1 MRAEQERRA
10 NDPLLL
16 EQERQQE
23 LLLRKQE
30 RLQRLQEREREIQ
43 NALLQLQADY
53 ENEKI
58 SAPTEDLAIQIQSP
72 MQQRWYRFT
81 DVISSQSPAL
91 AQSLDAFKEQLEE
104 VYISRQAQARFSRE
118 QQKQLAA
125 SALEEKRRLEHQER
139 LKRLAEIRT
148 KEERRE
154 ARLLDEAEQR
164 ARKEAEADRQER
176 RLAMEHSERHQLHR
190 MEAMSATAAISLVDQ
205 DFRGENHIA
214 AEWMNT
220 NAQRCLLSGTRLEAA
235 NLIHTDLSLAY

>member
-1 MRAEQERRA
+1 M
-10 NDPLLL
+10 
-16 EQERQQE
+16 
-23 LLLRKQE
+23 
-30 RLQRLQEREREIQ
+30 
-43 NALLQLQADY
+43 
-53 ENEKI
+53 
-58 SAPTEDLAIQIQSP
+58 
-72 MQQRWYRFT
+72 
-81 DVISSQSPAL
+81 
-91 AQSLDAFKEQLEE
+91 
-104 VYISRQAQARFSRE
+104 
-118 QQKQLAA
+118 
-125 SALEEKRRLEHQER
+125 EHQER

-190 MEAMSATAAISLVDQ
+190 MEARSSTSAVSLVDQ

-235 NLIHTDLSLAY
+235 NLIHRPFISLIGLANWGCDRCATLHKSNLERQLQHASLQGSNLRLTRIYDADLRQVDATGAIFSAELYRVKR